1 MPDKFIKDHNI
12 FISLNQPDTSNNVSY
27 ESVADTVWVDLTP
40 ASKTLTSLIEQYGS
54 SIDFKKLSFLDFKYH
69 EIRNALLILKKFDL
83 LVILST

>member
-40 ASKTLTSLIEQYGS
+40 ASKTLTSLIE
-54 SIDFKKLSFLDFKYH
+54 
-69 EIRNALLILKKFDL
+69 
-83 LVILST
+83 